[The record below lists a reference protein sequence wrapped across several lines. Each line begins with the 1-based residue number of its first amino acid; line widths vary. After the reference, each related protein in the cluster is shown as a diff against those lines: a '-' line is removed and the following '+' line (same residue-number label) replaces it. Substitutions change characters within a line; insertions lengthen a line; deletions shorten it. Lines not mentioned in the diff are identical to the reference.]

1 MIEKTKDFLTKQRQ
15 TQKWLAMNLSVSDAQ
30 ISTFLAGSYKG
41 NAQNLELK
49 VKNFIENFI
58 SKDLK
63 SQELNLFIE
72 NDNTQSVN
80 YIMKRAIEKNKLSVI
95 IGSAGYGKTTAIK
108 KFIENRPE
116 SIFIKANNLFSTK
129 DFLEILCNRLN
140 IKIESRGSAMFNSIV
155 TTLKRAN
162 KFIVIDEA
170 EWLKDKTLDM
180 VRNIWEESNTP
191 IILSGTLIL
200 NQNLTGVRG
209 QLDYVNSRING
220 RCKLDK
226 VNESTIRAVCG
237 AYQIDKKAIDLVMT
251 LTNGNFRTVSN
262 LLDEAKSFIKDFN
275 ADENITVEIVE
286 EVSKMALGL

>member
-1 MIEKTKDFLTKQRQ
+1 MIKTTKEFLKKHKQ

-30 ISTFLAGSYKG
+30 ISTFLGG
-41 NAQNLELK
+41 NYNGNVQNLEQK

-58 SKDLK
+58 SNDVK
-63 SQELNLFIE
+63 SQELDFFIE

-80 YIMKRAIEKNKLSVI
+80 YIMRRAIEKNKLSVI

-116 SIFIKANNLFSTK
+116 AIFIKANNLFSTK
-129 DFLEILCNRLN
+129 DFLEILCTRLN

-180 VRNIWEESNTP
+180 VRNIWEESYTP

-200 NQNLTGVRG
+200 NQNLTGIRG

-237 AYQIDKKAIDLVMT
+237 VYKIDKKAIDLVMT

-275 ADENITVEIVE
+275 ADEKITVEIVE